1 MDDIEQLLT
10 DFNRVKA
17 ACQEME
23 QKKILVGLIS
33 DKVDSDVMIIAH
45 AHEYGVPGK
54 LPERSFIRKSF
65 DTGQDELGEIV
76 TGALTKML
84 ARQISPDAAANSIGA
99 QATQLVQGFIGENK
113 VKPESDFK
121 RKTQY
126 TTLYET
132 GTHIR
137 GRLAYE
143 VVSG

>member
-65 DTGQDELGEIV
+65 DTGQDQDAGEANQPRRCRKLHRGAGHPTGPEL
-76 TGALTKML
+76 
-84 ARQISPDAAANSIGA
+84 
-99 QATQLVQGFIGENK
+99 
-113 VKPESDFK
+113 
-121 RKTQY
+121 
-126 TTLYET
+126 
-132 GTHIR
+132 H
-137 GRLAYE
+137 
-143 VVSG
+143 